1 MYIYTTNQPPNTP
14 PIGLERTV
22 RRINALGRLRGL
34 VPGKGRKAVAG
45 IMMEALQGE
54 GGIRPGTK
62 ARCFAM
68 LLYVDTYVYKLSTAA
83 RPTG

>member
-1 MYIYTTNQPPNTP
+1 M
-14 PIGLERTV
+14 
-22 RRINALGRLRGL
+22 
-34 VPGKGRKAVAG
+34 PGKGRKAVAG

-68 LLYVDTYVYKLSTAA
+68 LSYVDTYVYKLCQPQPDPLDKS
-83 RPTG
+83 